1 VSPRSSSDQ
10 RGAIR
15 GLAIRGT
22 IDHMRWIL
30 RLLANAAALA
40 IATWILSGIT
50 LTAPTTARKVLVLLV
65 VAFIFGVL
73 NMIIKPIF
81 ALFTAPLIL
90 LTLGLFLIVINACML
105 LLTSWLA
112 GLFDLGWDVDGFWTA
127 VLGAIII
134 SIVSF
139 ILNVFLPDPDNKRS
153 D

>member
-1 VSPRSSSDQ
+1 VSFPRP
-10 RGAIR
+10 
-15 GLAIRGT
+15 LAIRGT

-50 LTAPTTARKVLVLLV
+50 LTGSTTTSRIVTLLI
-65 VAFIFGVL
+65 VALIFGVL
-73 NMIIKPIF
+73 NAIIRPIF
-81 ALFTAPLIL
+81 ALVTIPLLL

-112 GLFDLGWDVDGFWTA
+112 GLFDLGWSVDGFWTA
-127 VLGAIII
+127 LLGGIII

-139 ILNVFLPDPDNKRS
+139 ILNVFLPDPGDKRS